1 MSSPFILA
9 IILNIFAAAPNYLPN
24 EIVWTENYT
33 LQWEDFLGQPNT
45 RHHSDALTSSS
56 IYFGYRF
63 DGDRTYEIEVYSSF
77 FRDQSWVKD
86 GSPNSYLLEH
96 EQRHFDLTEIYARKL
111 KKELTE
117 YAHNHESLERNYD
130 HIFEK
135 YFSLLE
141 NEQKEYDRESH
152 HSLNRSVQEKW
163 NKYIKRELRRL
174 EDYSSTRFILVCNGP
189 Q

>member
-9 IILNIFAAAPNYLPN
+9 IILNIFAAVPNYLPN
-24 EIVWTENYT
+24 EIVWSDTYT
-33 LQWEDFLGQPNT
+33 LQWNDFVGEPNS

-56 IYFGYRF
+56 IYFGYRY
-63 DGDRTYEIEVYSSF
+63 DGDHTYEIEVYSSF

-86 GSPNSYLLEH
+86 GSPNAYLLEH

-117 YAHNHESLERNYD
+117 YAYNNKSLEKNYD
-130 HIFEK
+130 RLFEK
-135 YFSLLE
+135 YFRLLE
-141 NEQKEYDRESH
+141 NEQKQYDRESH

-163 NKYIKRELRRL
+163 NSYIQRELLSL
-174 EDYSSTRFILVCNGP
+174 EDYSATRFILVCSGV

>member
-9 IILNIFAAAPNYLPN
+9 VIFNIAVAAPNYLPN

-33 LQWEDFLGQPNT
+33 LQWEDFTGEPN
-45 RHHSDALTSSS
+45 RKHHSDALTSSS

-77 FRDQSWVKD
+77 FRDQSWVKN

-117 YAHNHESLERNYD
+117 YAYNGKSLERNYD
-130 HIFEK
+130 RLFEK
-135 YFSLLE
+135 YFRLLE
-141 NEQKEYDRESH
+141 NEQKQYDRESH

-163 NKYIKRELRRL
+163 NRYIIRELERL
-174 EDYSSTRFILVCNGP
+174 EDYSSTRFILVCNGA